1 MISARRVSNNTKART
16 PSISSFRNF
25 SSSKSRLNNA
35 PTVKNFINGE
45 FKESKATEFFDV
57 HNPATQ
63 ELVARTP
70 LSTDAE
76 LNEAA
81 DGSAEAFKTWRN
93 VSVSNRARVMFKLQ
107 KLIRDNHDELASI
120 ITKEQGKTFPDA
132 KGDVFRGLEVVE
144 HSCSM
149 PSLQMGETVENVTK
163 DMDTYSYRQP
173 LGVTAGICPFNFPS
187 MIPLWMFPMAITAGN
202 TMVIKPSERV
212 PGAAMRIAELAKE
225 AGVPDGVLNVIHGTK
240 RSVDFLCTNDH
251 IKAISFVGGNKAG
264 EHIFRTG
271 TEHGK
276 RVQSNMGAK
285 NHCVVMPDANKNQ
298 AVNSLAAAAFG
309 ACGQRCMALSV
320 AVFVGESKKWIPE
333 VVEAAKSLKVANG
346 FEEGADVGPM
356 ISPEAK
362 ERAEKIIQ
370 TAHDEGAQVPLDG
383 RGVKVSGYENG
394 NFIGPTVITGVKPN
408 MTCYTE
414 EIFAPVLCV
423 VELDTV
429 EEAIEFVN
437 KNPYGNGTSIFTQS
451 GAAARKFQHEI
462 DVGQVGINVPI
473 PVPLPF
479 FSFTGSRASI
489 RGDLHFYGKMGMQF
503 YTQTKT
509 ITSLWKEDEASKI
522 NTAMPTM

>member
-1 MISARRVSNNTKART
+1 MLSAARAPRHRT
-16 PSISSFRNF
+16 PSVSATRNF
-25 SSSKSRLNNA
+25 TSTASRFQKT
-35 PTVKNFINGE
+35 PIVKNFINGE
-45 FKESKATEFFDV
+45 FKDSQATDFFDV

-63 ELVARTP
+63 ELIARTP

-76 LNEAA
+76 LREAVDGAA
-81 DGSAEAFKTWRN
+81 DAFKTWRN
-93 VSVSNRARVMFKLQ
+93 VSVSNRARVMFNLQ
-107 KLIRDNHDELASI
+107 RLIRQNHDELAKI
-120 ITKEQGKTFPDA
+120 ITTEQGKTFPDA

-149 PSLQMGETVENVTK
+149 PSLQMGETMESVTK
-163 DMDTYSYRQP
+163 DMDTYSYKQP
-173 LGVTAGICPFNFPS
+173 LGVTAGICPFNFPA
-187 MIPLWMFPMAITAGN
+187 MIPLWMFPMAITTGN
-202 TMVIKPSERV
+202 TMVLKPSERV

-225 AGVPDGVLNVIHGTK
+225 AGVPDGVLNIIHGTK

-251 IKAISFVGGNKAG
+251 IKAISFVGGNNAG
-264 EHIFRTG
+264 EHIFRLG

-285 NHCVVMPDANKNQ
+285 NHCVIMPDADKSQ

-309 ACGQRCMALSV
+309 ASGQRCMALSV
-320 AVFVGESKKWIPE
+320 AVFVGESKKWIGD
-333 VVEAAKSLKVANG
+333 VVEAAKGLKVANG
-346 FEEGADVGPM
+346 FEDGADVGPM
-356 ISPEAK
+356 ISPAAK
-362 ERAEKIIQ
+362 ERAEKLIQ
-370 TAHDEGAQVPLDG
+370 TAADEGANIALDG
-383 RGVKVSGYENG
+383 RGVTVSGYEKG
-394 NFIGPTVITGVKPN
+394 NFIGPTVITGVKGD
-408 MTCYTE
+408 MTCYKE

-423 VELDTV
+423 VEVDTL
-429 EEAIEFVN
+429 EEAVEFVN

-451 GAAARKFQHEI
+451 GPAARKFQNEI

-489 RGDLHFYGKMGMQF
+489 RGDLHFYGKMGVQF

-509 ITSLWKEDEASKI
+509 ITSLWKESEVTKI